1 MTLIDCPHRK
11 KVKILNINLEA
22 EDKARLWEL
31 GISEDAT
38 VEVVRF
44 FSKKP
49 ALIVCEGAVIA
60 IGREYA
66 GKITVSI
73 CE

>member
-1 MTLIDCPHRK
+1 MTLTDCPHKK
-11 KVKILNINLEA
+11 KVKILKISLNRDET
-22 EDKARLWEL
+22 ARLWEL
-31 GISEDAT
+31 GVCENAE
-38 VEVVRF
+38 VEVIRF
-44 FSKKP
+44 FANKT

-66 GKITVSI
+66 EKIAVSL

>member
-11 KVKILNINLEA
+11 KVKILNIDLE
-22 EDKARLWEL
+22 ARLWEL

-44 FSKKP
+44 FSNKT

-66 GKITVSI
+66 EKITVSL

>member
-11 KVKILNINLEA
+11 KVKILNINLES

-31 GISEDAT
+31 GISENAA

-44 FSKKP
+44 FAKTT

-66 GKITVSI
+66 EKITVSI

>member
-11 KVKILNINLEA
+11 KVKILNIDLEA

-31 GISEDAT
+31 GIPEDAT

-44 FSKKP
+44 FSNKT

>member
-11 KVKILNINLEA
+11 KVKILNINLES

-31 GISEDAT
+31 GIAEDAAGA
-38 VEVVRF
+38 VVRF
-44 FSKKP
+44 FAKP
-49 ALIVCEGAVIA
+49 TALIVCEGAVIA

-66 GKITVSI
+66 EKITVSL